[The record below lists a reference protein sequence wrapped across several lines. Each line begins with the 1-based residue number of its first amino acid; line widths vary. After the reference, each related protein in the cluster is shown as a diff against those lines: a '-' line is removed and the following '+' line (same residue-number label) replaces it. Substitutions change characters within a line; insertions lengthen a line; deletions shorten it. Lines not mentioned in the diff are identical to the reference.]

1 METGEV
7 GGAGA
12 VPAVF
17 IQMFSL
23 SRNVKYLA
31 GGPEVVTVL
40 TPIAT
45 GTRIL
50 RDHPEQQG
58 SPSGPCVSPSL
69 TVKRDHKLA
78 FCSFMSG
85 NSR

>member
-1 METGEV
+1 MKRGEV
-7 GGAGA
+7 GVAGV

-40 TPIAT
+40 TPEANE
-45 GTRIL
+45 TRIF

-78 FCSFMSG
+78 FYSFMSW
-85 NSR
+85 NSC

>member
-31 GGPEVVTVL
+31 GDPEVVTVL
-40 TPIAT
+40 TPPPP
-45 GTRIL
+45 L
-50 RDHPEQQG
+50 Q
-58 SPSGPCVSPSL
+58 
-69 TVKRDHKLA
+69 
-78 FCSFMSG
+78 
-85 NSR
+85 